1 MVPGRRVWCW
11 EDLPWPSRRLSRV
24 SPAPSAFR
32 RTSEPLEGPPCP
44 PLRGLLAARASTHW
58 ASEGLWGRG
67 LGLGRHRRA
76 PHLPTMCPS
85 VLHKARQRAGEIA
98 DISGPWAIYQEET
111 EWDTRSFLPTFHTA
125 VTAGSTPGP
134 RWHRGHQTN
143 HKGRS
148 SRVSEEQHSQCFP
161 QKYPKI
167 FNFPVIWF
175 LIFWSGS
182 SHKQF
187 FLKMFMF
194 LLSTISLFKDTA
206 STYKNYITEPEEKQ
220 SWKHN
225 QIRRNYCQWLVIS
238 QLSCK
243 NIVSPLFYRNQWTE
257 DFIHLYSF
265 VL

>member
-1 MVPGRRVWCW
+1 MTRAFLWFLGGGCGVVKISRGPAGDWAESVQLR
-11 EDLPWPSRRLSRV
+11 LHSGGHPSRWK
-24 SPAPSAFR
+24 A
-32 RTSEPLEGPPCP
+32 
-44 PLRGLLAARASTHW
+44 LLAHPCQACWPPVHPPTGRVRASGAGAGAW
-58 ASEGLWGRG
+58 ALADTE
-67 LGLGRHRRA
+67 RRA
-76 PHLPTMCPS
+76 PHLPTTCPS

-167 FNFPVIWF
+167 FNFPVMCF
-175 LIFWSGS
+175 LIFWSS
-182 SHKQF
+182 SSQKQF

-206 STYKNYITEPEEKQ
+206 STYKHYITEPEGKQ

-225 QIRRNYCQWLVIS
+225 QIRRNYCQ
-238 QLSCK
+238 
-243 NIVSPLFYRNQWTE
+243 
-257 DFIHLYSF
+257 
-265 VL
+265 